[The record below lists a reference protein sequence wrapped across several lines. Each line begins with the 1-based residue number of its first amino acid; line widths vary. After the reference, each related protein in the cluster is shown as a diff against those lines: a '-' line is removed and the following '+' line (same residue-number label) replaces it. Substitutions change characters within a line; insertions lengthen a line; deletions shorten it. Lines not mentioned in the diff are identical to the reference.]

1 MNTGAKQLI
10 LGAGSALL
18 AIYVQAFL
26 PPNLTDY
33 PPLVILNNST
43 VQLILVIIV
52 PYGVFN
58 LVIRLFKGLLA
69 GGDGGS
75 TGVVS
80 GRPRRPEHVEST
92 WTGERFGVNWNVIYG
107 KWRRTGDAY
116 AYAEDPLC
124 PECGTDLMTD
134 TKSRRV
140 RDDAKIWKCPGCS
153 FTQQRPSKFLY
164 EEKDAVERMAE
175 RDIREQKQKR

>member
-1 MNTGAKQLI
+1 MSTGAKQLI
-10 LGAGSALL
+10 LGAGATLL

-26 PPNLTDY
+26 PSNLTDY

-52 PYGVFN
+52 LFGVFN
-58 LVIRLFKGLLA
+58 VIIRLFRGFLS
-69 GGDGGS
+69 GGDSGN

-80 GRPRRPEHVEST
+80 GRPRRPEHIDST
-92 WTGERFGVNWNVIYG
+92 WSGERFGVNWRVLYG
-107 KWRRTGDAY
+107 KWRRTGDPY

-124 PECGTDLMTD
+124 PDCGTDLMTD
-134 TKSRRV
+134 TKSRQV

-153 FTQQRPSKFLY
+153 FTQQRPSKFLH
-164 EEKDAVERMAE
+164 EEKEAVERTAE
-175 RDIREQKQKR
+175 RDIREQTQNR